1 MTMSTSM
8 VMSETR
14 SGAKGARPRIREM
27 GNVWRL
33 DVPTDLYKLTSSE
46 TSQPGFYLPPMV
58 GGALW

>member
-1 MTMSTSM
+1 M